1 MRSNFKKIISEIIF
15 NEDGNEAVQMACLMP
30 IILLV
35 VAFMQDRFLI
45 GEGAIYTSTAA
56 NEAIRAAAVQK
67 TDKDARKVALE
78 TLTDRLQSTGMG
90 WCSGGSVN
98 GCYQWGNG
106 ATIADNESSFNRKEE
121 TRAALYTTK
130 GWCNGSYVIL
140 KVRAHKASLLPSYS
154 TFRRLLKNGGPIY
167 HEHVYTV
174 KARVEST
181 TICSK

>member
-1 MRSNFKKIISEIIF
+1 MHSNFKKIISEIIF

-130 GWCNGSYVIL
+130 IG
-140 KVRAHKASLLPSYS
+140 RAH
-154 TFRRLLKNGGPIY
+154 
-167 HEHVYTV
+167 V
-174 KARVEST
+174 
-181 TICSK
+181 